1 MRIKH
6 LIYSTVVTFL
16 TTTTG
21 IGTIAAQ
28 TSVTATEDLEFNMKA
43 DSREGYIDYIT
54 GIDQNFKPITNQ
66 EYQRM
71 SRQPGIALYRLAGL
85 KKSESQTDQITITF
99 NYDNCLS
106 RELWQNTEDNDKTDD
121 RFNELSA
128 LTTHIFD
135 GGYKTINDKG
145 QTVTYSVGTLALKPG
160 TRIGIKPIY
169 GRIKYVRFYHHYA
182 YSNLHGNDYS
192 PIIAENPSKNYWD
205 QKRANANIR
214 AIRSFDD
221 PTELTDIK
229 PEVLFGTLGSFQ
241 GINGTVPDLMTEFK
255 PADKAADL
263 GKEFFLEVRKDG
275 CIGFDGTT
283 KIDLVNC
290 SDDAFRFTHIMI
302 GIARDMPTGAPE
314 LTIKSDQYKETMT
327 DNGGTHWTIWDKR
340 QVKFS
345 INEKYG
351 QFNQLSIKYI
361 LDGQTAP
368 QYYTPADAWNQGWEY
383 NPSSSLPSLRF
394 RINATYLSPI
404 FADAIML
411 VNSVIVTMSPAFAF
425 LSISAG
431 S

>member
-1 MRIKH
+1 
-6 LIYSTVVTFL
+6 
-16 TTTTG
+16 
-21 IGTIAAQ
+21 
-28 TSVTATEDLEFNMKA
+28 MKA

-66 EYQRM
+66 EYERM

-106 RELWQNTEDNDKTDD
+106 RELWQNTENKTDD

-135 GGYKTINDKG
+135 GGYKKTNDKG
-145 QTVTYSVGTLALKPG
+145 QTITYSVGTLALKPG

-229 PEVLFGTLGSFQ
+229 PAVSSANLGNFQ
-241 GINGTVPDLMTEFK
+241 GINGTVQDLMTEFK

-263 GKEFFLEVRKDG
+263 GEEFFLEVRKDG

-302 GIARDMPTGAPE
+302 GIARDMPTEAPE
-314 LTIKSDQYKETMT
+314 LTIKSDQYKETTT

-361 LDGQTAP
+361 LDTQTSP
-368 QYYTPADAWNQGWEY
+368 QYYTPADAWNQGGDY
-383 NPSSSLPSLRF
+383 NPSSLPEISMF
-394 RINATYLSPI
+394 TKRI
-404 FADAIML
+404 
-411 VNSVIVTMSPAFAF
+411 
-425 LSISAG
+425 
-431 S
+431 